1 METTLSSKLEDARQ
15 MMQLKLVK
23 SFKEYRN
30 LYAVQHRLG
39 GRLVFPDS
47 LKYLPLYILALCKSW
62 ALRGGYADMSLDER
76 CTAGFTLMVL
86 PIAGT
91 LQLLY
96 PALYRMDELLTK
108 VIIFL
113 FYFALLL
120 GSFANYVRSLS
131 VLRNVSCIGSKHLFF
146 VICGHFAV

>member
-15 MMQLKLVK
+15 MIQLKLVK

-47 LKYLPLYILALCKSW
+47 LKYLPLYALALCKSW

-76 CTAGFTLMVL
+76 CTAGFTMMVL

-120 GSFANYVRSLS
+120 GSFVKYV
-131 VLRNVSCIGSKHLFF
+131 CF
-146 VICGHFAV
+146 

>member
-1 METTLSSKLEDARQ
+1 MI
-15 MMQLKLVK
+15 QLKLVK

-47 LKYLPLYILALCKSW
+47 LKYLPLYALALCKSW

-76 CTAGFTLMVL
+76 CTAGFTMMVL

-120 GSFANYVRSLS
+120 GSFVKYV
-131 VLRNVSCIGSKHLFF
+131 CF
-146 VICGHFAV
+146 